1 MDYFSNNFREF
12 IDLLSGEQA
21 SPRIISKA
29 LSVMADDLRI
39 GKCSMY
45 LNIPPS
51 KENPRGEKSDKDVYV
66 SDRGYVED
74 NLYDYRAEI
83 GNNGDVTYRFWT
95 VDDKDWT
102 EEDEDNL
109 DLISWI
115 MQLHGTR
122 FRLSNVAQRASMTQ
136 YQTGLPNSGGYL
148 MAVGKIF
155 AMGNAS
161 RYDAYCFNIRGMG
174 LFNIKFGQFEGGEII
189 KRYAKILI
197 SSVDDDEVLGHLG
210 GDNFVAF
217 IKKDNTQ
224 KFEKM
229 LSQVE
234 SWAMRRDERVP
245 ITISCTAGVMRLDEH
260 TDGPWMVMNGP
271 MVAYQNAKHSLNP
284 LVVLTPD
291 MLRRANRIQEVEN
304 AFRNALTSGQFV
316 PYFQPKVNMVTGEI
330 VGAEVLSR
338 WVVDGRVIP
347 PVEYIPI
354 LERTGEIVELDMY
367 MLGVACREMK
377 RWKESGG
384 GSIPLSVNISRRDL
398 DVPDLAGMILA
409 KYDEYGLDHSD
420 IIIEVTETENARESS
435 IMMEFLNQLTAAGVM
450 TSIDDFGTGY
460 SSLSF
465 LRDFPVRE
473 IKIDRSFIN
482 HDKLREKDKIII
494 GSIINM
500 AVSLGINVIT
510 EGVELSDQV
519 EFLLGLDC
527 DQAQGFLYD
536 QPLPLSIFEERLKN
550 GPYQIRPE

>member
-1 MDYFSNNFREF
+1 MDYFSQNFREF
-12 IDLLSGEQA
+12 IELLSVEDA
-21 SPRIISKA
+21 TPRIITKA
-29 LSVMADDLRI
+29 LSVIADDLGI
-39 GKCSMY
+39 GKCT
-45 LNIPPS
+45 LDINIPPCRES
-51 KENPRGEKSDKDVYV
+51 PKGEQSFKVIYEFGGGFADSNRYIYRTETSNNGVVSYTFFTRGETDWID
-66 SDRGYVED
+66 
-74 NLYDYRAEI
+74 
-83 GNNGDVTYRFWT
+83 
-95 VDDKDWT
+95 DDKQ
-102 EEDEDNL
+102 NL
-109 DLISWI
+109 DIIAWI
-115 MQLHGTR
+115 MTLHSARFQL
-122 FRLSNVAQRASMTQ
+122 LNIAQRASMTQ

-148 MAVGKIF
+148 MAVGRIF
-155 AMGNAS
+155 AMGNAAQ
-161 RYDAYCFNIRGMG
+161 YDAYCFNIKGMG

-189 KRYAKILI
+189 KRYARILM
-197 SSVDDDEVLGHLG
+197 SAVDDDEVLGHLG

-217 IKKDNTQ
+217 IKKPHTHA
-224 KFEKM
+224 FEK
-229 LSQVE
+229 LLAHVE

-245 ITISCTAGVMRLDEH
+245 ITINCTAGVMRLDEH

-291 MLRRANRIQEVEN
+291 MLRRANRVQEVEN
-304 AFRNALTSGQFV
+304 AFRNALMSEQFV

-354 LERTGEIVELDMY
+354 LERTGEIVELDLY

-398 DVPDLAGMILA
+398 DVPDLAEKILSL
-409 KYDEYGLDHSD
+409 YDEHTD

-435 IMMEFLNQLTAAGVM
+435 IMMEFLNELTAEGVM

-482 HDKLREKDKIII
+482 HDKLRDKDKIII

-519 EFLLGLDC
+519 NFLLDLDC

-536 QPLPLSIFEERLKN
+536 QPLPLSIFEERLKK
-550 GPYQIRPE
+550 GPYQIQT